1 MAIAKRMIRTRRE
14 GIGRGGIG
22 TPSRIAAIGGTRV
35 ARRAGKKPA
44 AHGHDDAD
52 EQRDDHRARLED
64 RAVVRQ
70 VGSEGLEQP
79 VQRRRE
85 PDPDGQADG
94 RAEDPKQQPFD
105 DDRAHDLPA
114 GGAERPQQTELPRAL
129 GDGDREGVEDDEG
142 PDDDRHVGED
152 QEEGPQEAE
161 LFFEFLCLVGG
172 FLGAGAHD
180 ERVRAARRGRAR
192 RAFPGRPP
200 ASRRR

>member
-1 MAIAKRMIRTRRE
+1 MPTSSETI
-14 GIGRGGIG
+14 
-22 TPSRIAAIGGTRV
+22 
-35 ARRAGKKPA
+35 
-44 AHGHDDAD
+44 D
-52 EQRDDHRARLED
+52 RARLED
-64 RAVVRQ
+64 RAVVGQ

-94 RAEDPKQQPFD
+94 RAEHPKQQPFD

-129 GDGDREGVEDDEG
+129 GDGDREGVEDDER

-161 LFFEFLCLVGG
+161 LFFEFLVWL
-172 FLGAGAHD
+172 AASWAP
-180 ERVRAARRGRAR
+180 VRTTSVSGSAARTREASV
-192 RAFPGRPP
+192 PGRPP